1 MVIAEVVVTALMI
14 AVILA
19 AIRKIYEAIHGL
31 LLGKNGDGLE
41 IPTPPAYPLLRH
53 FPYFVSNFNDDKKL
67 VKWSKTFKKEGIFV
81 FDVLLGKRR
90 CSY

>member
-31 LLGKNGDGLE
+31 LLGKNDGGLQ
-41 IPTPPAYPLLRH
+41 IPSPPAYPLLRH

-67 VKWSKTFKKEGIFV
+67 VEWSKTYKKEGIFS

-90 CSY
+90 CS